1 LLQFLAFHFW
11 NLTFIFATKFK
22 FLAEITQKLQDY
34 GAWGI
39 LILALL
45 DSTFVPIPSGP
56 DIALITLAVSL
67 QSPPLQI
74 AQFALAASIGSVI
87 GCVILY
93 LIARKGGERILQR
106 IKPQKREYVQNLLGR
121 YDALAV
127 IGACLMPPPFP
138 FKPFILI
145 SGVLNFKLPRLIG
158 ALLIGRSLRY
168 LILGTLVFYF
178 GAAARE
184 IITTYGIR
192 ILLAFAI
199 TALIAFLLHYFAKKP
214 ATIS

>member
-1 LLQFLAFHFW
+1 LLQFLGFYYW
-11 NLTFIFATKFK
+11 NFTIFLATKIK
-22 FLAEITQKLQDY
+22 FLADITQKLQDY

-39 LILALL
+39 LVLALL
-45 DSTFVPIPSGP
+45 DSTFVPMPSGP

-74 AQFALAASIGSVI
+74 AQFALAASIGSII

-93 LIARKGGERILQR
+93 LIAHKGGEKVLQR
-106 IKPQKREYVQNLLGR
+106 INPQKREYVQNLLGR
-121 YDALAV
+121 YDTLAV

-145 SGVLNFKLPRLIG
+145 SGVLNFKLPRLIV
-158 ALLIGRSLRY
+158 ALFIGRSLRY

-178 GAAARE
+178 GTAARE

-192 ILLAFAI
+192 IVLALVI
-199 TALIAFLLHYFAKKP
+199 TVMIIFLLRYFSKKP
-214 ATIS
+214 ATVA